1 MMQVEEAPE
10 SLEVQLARL
19 ERLQDVAIETLV
31 LARAV
36 GATEQVNL
44 LTLLTTELINRAA
57 DIEAVMVMEE
67 SF

>member
-1 MMQVEEAPE
+1 MQVEEAPE